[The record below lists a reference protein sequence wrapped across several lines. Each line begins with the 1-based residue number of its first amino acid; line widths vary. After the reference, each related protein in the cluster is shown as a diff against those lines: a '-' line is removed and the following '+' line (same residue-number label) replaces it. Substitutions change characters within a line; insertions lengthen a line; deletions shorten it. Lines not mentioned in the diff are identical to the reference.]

1 VTVSFRAQALRERL
15 AGIPTVQLT
24 HLPTPVDECP
34 RAAAAL
40 GIDRLWIKRDDQ
52 TGLAFGGNK
61 ARKLR
66 YELAAAVQAGADVL
80 VAGGGVSQSNHA
92 RQCAAAAARL
102 GMKCILVLRNGPKGL
117 LRQGNLFLD
126 DILGAEVRLLDT
138 DDVDEALAAMDAT
151 ADELRRRGYRP
162 WVVELEAPAVVAY
175 VECALE
181 IWEQLPATGNG
192 PTHIF
197 LASDG
202 GTQAGILLGG
212 KLLDAGWEVVAIRP
226 HATDDDPR
234 HVADI
239 QVRQAAAF
247 LGVDAEIERGEI
259 ISLQEYVG
267 AGYGRMT
274 LAAREAI
281 VFLARAEG
289 ILLDPVYTS
298 KAFAGLI
305 DWRRT
310 GRLDERSRVLFL
322 HTGGTPA
329 LFAYEQDLTDLE
341 DATSA
346 FPVAQRTVNL
356 SRQSI

>member
-1 VTVSFRAQALRERL
+1 MSVRAQALRECL
-15 AGIPTVQLT
+15 ASIPTVPLA
-24 HLPTPVDECP
+24 HLPTPVNECR
-34 RAAAAL
+34 RAATAL

-66 YELAAAVQAGADVL
+66 YELAGAVQAGADVL

-92 RQCAAAAARL
+92 RQCGAAAAQL
-102 GMKCILVLRNGPKGL
+102 GMKCVLVLRNGPKGG

-151 ADELRRRGYRP
+151 ADELQRRGYRP

-181 IWEQLPATGNG
+181 IWEELTANGTG

-212 KLLDAGWEVVAIRP
+212 KLLDACWEVVAIRP
-226 HATDDDPR
+226 HATDGDPR
-234 HVADI
+234 DVADI

-259 ISLQEYVG
+259 INLQEYIG
-267 AGYGRMT
+267 AGYGHMT
-274 LAAREAI
+274 AAAREAI

-305 DWRRT
+305 DWCRT

-329 LFAYEQDLTDLE
+329 LFAYERELTDLE
-341 DATSA
+341 DAATP
-346 FPVAQRTVNL
+346 FPVARRVASL
-356 SRQSI
+356 SRQSE